1 MTMTTSFPKISDGLS
16 AIAKTHDA
24 LLCDVWGVL
33 HNGVNVYVDAAD
45 ALQRFRAQGGKVVMI
60 TNSPRPSPGVIAQ
73 FAELGVPDGVCDA
86 VVTSG
91 DVTRTLIEQA
101 EGSVWLLGPERDE
114 PLFDGLAVKRGDEAF
129 CNTIVCTGLFHDEVE
144 TPEDYRTRLTVLAA
158 RKVPMICANPD
169 LIVERG
175 DRMIHCAGSLAKLYA
190 ELGGEV
196 RIAGKPHAPIYAL
209 ARKTLAELP
218 GDAVDPSRI
227 IAVGDGMPT
236 DVKGAVDNGVD
247 LLYISAGIHSA
258 EYGPADN
265 PDAAALE
272 AFMAAQGVTP
282 TAWMP
287 RLTWQ
292 RNG

>member
-1 MTMTTSFPKISDGLS
+1 MTSSFPAISDGLH

-33 HNGVNVYVDAAD
+33 HNGVRVYAGAAD

-60 TNSPRPSPGVIAQ
+60 TNSPRPSAGVIAQ
-73 FAELGVPDGVCDA
+73 FADLGVPDGVFDA

-91 DVTRTLIEQA
+91 DVTRTLIEEA
-101 EGSVWLLGPERDE
+101 SGSVWLLGPARDE
-114 PLFDGLAVKRGDEAF
+114 PLLAGLSVTRAEEGNCD
-129 CNTIVCTGLFHDEVE
+129 NIICTGLFEDEVE
-144 TPEDYRTRLTVLAA
+144 TPEDYRERLTMLAA
-158 RKVPMICANPD
+158 RQVPMICANPD
-169 LIVERG
+169 IVVERG
-175 DRMIHCAGSLAKLYA
+175 ERMIYCAGSLAKLYT

-209 ARKTLAELP
+209 ARKTL
-218 GDAVDPSRI
+218 DALDGEPVDPARI
-227 IAVGDGMPT
+227 IAIGDGMPT
-236 DVKGAVDNGVD
+236 DVKGAIDNGLY

-258 EYGPADN
+258 EYGASDD
-265 PDAAALE
+265 PDLPALE

-287 RLTWQ
+287 RLVWTL
-292 RNG
+292 GG